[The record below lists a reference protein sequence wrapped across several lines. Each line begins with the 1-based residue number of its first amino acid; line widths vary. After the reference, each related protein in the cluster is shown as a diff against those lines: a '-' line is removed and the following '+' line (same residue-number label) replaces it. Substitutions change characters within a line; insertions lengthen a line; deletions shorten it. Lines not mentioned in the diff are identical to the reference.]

1 MVRLLAKHLHESFK
15 PVTTAF
21 DEETKV
27 IRELRNLTDHLP
39 QRIEG
44 VLASNMPAIGRLSWV
59 TVISTESAL
68 FCALDPGTVRSTKK
82 AITLPDVGGRSVVLP
97 TSAVLLSAGSTKA
110 WLDEAS
116 LAVHK
121 LVAALESYL
130 EKLVS
135 ENNLSGVEAGRN
147 FLAVG
152 EISFPEQI
160 AVPLDAQQG
169 SLF

>member
-1 MVRLLAKHLHESFK
+1 MSQAFRLKQAIED
-15 PVTTAF
+15 A
-21 DEETKV
+21 V
-27 IRELRNLTDHLP
+27 IAGEFR
-39 QRIEG
+39 
-44 VLASNMPAIGRLSWV
+44 
-59 TVISTESAL
+59 
-68 FCALDPGTVRSTKK
+68 PGDR
-82 AITLPDVGGRSVVLP
+82 
-97 TSAVLLSAGSTKA
+97 
-110 WLDEAS
+110 LDEAS